1 MIEDLLKALA
11 LREEDS
17 KTYLA
22 LLETGPVSA
31 SALAK
36 HMGEPRPSVYGYLER
51 LMSAGLVY
59 QSQKQGVK
67 LFVPESPR
75 KLDALFQRRIQQL
88 QTQQKNLQTMLP
100 ELEKRGA
107 LNLLRPRMTF
117 VEGRSGLETALED
130 MLNYPNIETLAFWP
144 AKDIVDATSYDYFR
158 YHNIERV
165 KKNISI
171 KAVWPSSYGF
181 DRGNFHFFGTGEL
194 YKRELRIAPE
204 GIDFTMGYWVYGHKV
219 LFMSSRAESYGFIME
234 SRDLA
239 QMMAVQHQLVWNQSI
254 PAPPIPDHE
263 KLFRADLAER
273 E

>member
-1 MIEDLLKALA
+1 MVEDLMKALG
-11 LREEDS
+11 LREEEIKS
-17 KTYLA
+17 YLA

-67 LFVPESPR
+67 LFVPEGPR

-88 QTQQKNLQTMLP
+88 QNQQKDLQTILP
-100 ELEKRGA
+100 ELEKKGGF
-107 LNLLRPRMTF
+107 NLLRPRMTF
-117 VEGRSGLETALED
+117 VEGRSGLEAALD
-130 MLNYPNIETLAFWP
+130 DLLNYPNTQTLAFWP
-144 AKDIVDATSYDYFR
+144 AKDIVEATSYDYFR

-165 KKNISI
+165 KRNISI
-171 KAVWPSSYGF
+171 KAVWPFSYGF

-204 GIDFTMGYWVYGHKV
+204 GIDFTMGYWVYANKV

-234 SRDLA
+234 SKDLG

-254 PAPPIPDHE
+254 PAPSNPAHE
-263 KLFRADLAER
+263 KLFLRDLE
-273 E
+273 ES